1 MDGYSKDIVKE
12 DIEKLRSIFP
22 QCVVDGK
29 VKIDQLLNILGEYEE
44 RDFEK
49 YEFTWK
55 GKNECYKVARERT
68 KATLLP
74 CESES
79 VNFNDTENLY
89 IEGDNLEVLKV
100 LQQGY
105 YNKIKMIYIDPPYNT
120 GNDFVYKD
128 NYKNS
133 LENYKNTVSSI
144 GKSNPETSGRFHTDW
159 LNMMFPRL
167 MLAHTLLKDDGI
179 IFISIDDNEVD
190 NLKKMCNEVFGESNF
205 INLITIKTK
214 IAGVSGSYLGKSL
227 QNNSEYLLMYCK
239 NIEKFNIDNTPIKKQ
254 ELYSF
259 IKSMEDEGRS
269 WKYTSVIK
277 EIDEGEYIKSIQAGN
292 GEEIKIFKH
301 KKFNILS
308 LSKVAKDEFQG
319 DLKKAYYI
327 YKDKIFR
334 TTNAQSSI
342 RTRVIE
348 ETKDLDFEVISIDY
362 VPTKGKNIGQL
373 KKMYFKDKK
382 CNLITFLSDV
392 CFEENNR
399 IYKKENKG
407 TFWDDI
413 NYNNLNNEA
422 GLIFPNGQ
430 KPILLIKSLINMF
443 NFKENDII
451 LDFFSGSSTT
461 AHAVMRLNAEDGGNR
476 KYIMVQLPQLCD
488 EKTEAYK
495 NGYKNICEI
504 GKERIRRA
512 GAKIKEEM
520 ENTEN
525 LDTGFRVFKLDSTNF
540 NRWNVPLFEDIDI
553 NEYLNNVKE
562 ILDDRTEVDAM
573 FEILIKN
580 GFPLTEK
587 IYSLDIDNYKFYH
600 IGKDCLVLVSFEEN
614 IPIDVIE
621 QAIEY
626 LPAKLILTMSA
637 FEDTSAMVTA
647 KHIINKDY
655 SIQFEILG
663 ENDIN

>member
-22 QCVVDGK
+22 QCVVEGK

-79 VNFNDTENLY
+79 VNFNDTQNIY
-89 IEGDNLEVLKV
+89 IEGDNLEVLKI

-120 GNDFVYKD
+120 GSDFVYKD
-128 NYKNS
+128 NYKDS
-133 LENYKNTVSSI
+133 LANYKNIVSST

-167 MLAHTLLKDDGI
+167 MLAHTLLKDDGV

-190 NLKKMCNEVFGESNF
+190 NLKKMCNEVFGEE
-205 INLITIKTK
+205 NLISSVIWKRK
-214 IAGVSGSYLGKSL
+214 RGRDNSAKWFSKSH
-227 QNNSEYLLMYCK
+227 EYLL
-239 NIEKFNIDNTPIKKQ
+239 
-254 ELYSF
+254 LY
-259 IKSMEDEGRS
+259 
-269 WKYTSVIK
+269 
-277 EIDEGEYIKSIQAGN
+277 
-292 GEEIKIFKH
+292 
-301 KKFNILS
+301 
-308 LSKVAKDEFQG
+308 AKDKRNFNVNLL
-319 DLKKAYYI
+319 DLDEETKKAYKNPDNDKRGEYRLLATWARGTQGGVKYDFTSKNGI
-327 YKDKIFR
+327 YFSERLWLFSKENLQKLDDDDKL
-334 TTNAQSSI
+334 
-342 RTRVIE
+342 VI
-348 ETKDLDFEVISIDY
+348 
-362 VPTKGKNIGQL
+362 KGDNIYRKL
-373 KKMYFKDKK
+373 
-382 CNLITFLSDV
+382 FL
-392 CFEENNR
+392 F
-399 IYKKENKG
+399 ENKG
-407 TFWDDI
+407 RIPETIWDNVSNSANASDEI
-413 NYNNLNNEA
+413 KN
-422 GLIFPNGQ
+422 IFKNIVFDTS
-430 KPILLIKSLINMF
+430 KPIPYIKEMLKIITNSNS
-443 NFKENDII
+443 NDII
-451 LDFFSGSSTT
+451 LDFFSGSATT
-461 AHAVMRLNAEDGGNR
+461 AHAVMQLNAEDGGNR

-512 GAKIKEEM
+512 GSKIKEEM

-553 NEYLNNVKE
+553 NEYLNNAKE

-587 IYSLDIDNYKFYH
+587 IYSLDVDNYKFYH
-600 IGKDCLVLVSFEEN
+600 IGEDCLVLVSFEKN

-626 LPAKLILTMSA
+626 VPAKLILTMDA

>member
-22 QCVVDGK
+22 QCVVEGK

-79 VNFNDTENLY
+79 VNFNDTQNIY
-89 IEGDNLEVLKV
+89 IEGDNLEVLKI

-120 GNDFVYKD
+120 GSDFVYKD
-128 NYKNS
+128 NYKDS
-133 LENYKNTVSSI
+133 LANYKNIVSST

-167 MLAHTLLKDDGI
+167 MLAYTLLKDDGV

-190 NLKKMCNEVFGESNF
+190 NLKKMCNEIFGEE
-205 INLITIKTK
+205 NLISSVIWKRK
-214 IAGVSGSYLGKSL
+214 RGRDNSAKWFSKSH
-227 QNNSEYLLMYCK
+227 EYLL
-239 NIEKFNIDNTPIKKQ
+239 
-254 ELYSF
+254 LY
-259 IKSMEDEGRS
+259 
-269 WKYTSVIK
+269 
-277 EIDEGEYIKSIQAGN
+277 
-292 GEEIKIFKH
+292 
-301 KKFNILS
+301 
-308 LSKVAKDEFQG
+308 AKDKRNFNVNLL
-319 DLKKAYYI
+319 DLDEETKKAYKNPDNDKRGEYRLLATWARGTQGGVKYDFTSKNGI
-327 YKDKIFR
+327 YFSERLWLFSKENLQKLDDDDKL
-334 TTNAQSSI
+334 
-342 RTRVIE
+342 VI
-348 ETKDLDFEVISIDY
+348 
-362 VPTKGKNIGQL
+362 KGDTIYRKL
-373 KKMYFKDKK
+373 
-382 CNLITFLSDV
+382 FL
-392 CFEENNR
+392 F
-399 IYKKENKG
+399 ENKG
-407 TFWDDI
+407 RIPETIWDNVSNSANASDEI
-413 NYNNLNNEA
+413 KN
-422 GLIFPNGQ
+422 IFKNIVFDTS
-430 KPILLIKSLINMF
+430 KPIPYIKEMLKIITNSNS
-443 NFKENDII
+443 NDII
-451 LDFFSGSSTT
+451 LDFFSGSATT
-461 AHAVMRLNAEDGGNR
+461 AHAVMQLNAEDGGNR

-525 LDTGFRVFKLDSTNF
+525 LDIGFRVFKLDSTNF

-553 NEYLNNVKE
+553 NEYLNNAKE
-562 ILDDRTEVDAM
+562 IVDDRTEVDAM

-587 IYSLDIDNYKFYH
+587 IYSLDVDNYKFYH
-600 IGKDCLVLVSFEEN
+600 IGKDCLVLVSFEKN

-626 LPAKLILTMSA
+626 VPAKLILTMDA

-663 ENDIN
+663 ENDVN